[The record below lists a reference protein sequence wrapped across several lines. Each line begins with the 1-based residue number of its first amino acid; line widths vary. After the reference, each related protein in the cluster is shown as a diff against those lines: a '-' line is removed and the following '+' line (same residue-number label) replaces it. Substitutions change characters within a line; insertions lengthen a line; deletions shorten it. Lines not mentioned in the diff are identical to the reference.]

1 MPSTVTTTP
10 LPYSVVSVSTVPT
23 TSSFGS
29 SGRSSPSL
37 CFISSRRSFRSC
49 NRSFR
54 AFSSACFT
62 ANFRLAVLRLLY
74 PVTQSRRTESSKT
87 ASPPRFVRSWPQSC
101 ACVEINSVSE
111 ENDGVGRAREG
122 RMERSEKV
130 RGWRAHHF
138 SERSPSFAPLRAFAF
153 LPEGAFRRTERH
165 LLAGGLLR
173 GHLAHGVPLV
183 PGVNAPP
190 TDFPRKSLRF
200 GSRNPPETE
209 ILKSRRVGR
218 QLSRAQARRT
228 PRERQKTPHGLVGV
242 VRAASESLRRL
253 KARRARREPSARA
266 PPISASR
273 RGGPRESRIWLAWVA
288 LEGRG
293 SALPGKA
300 RTGTTPRCLS

>member
-209 ILKSRRVGR
+209 ILKSRRLDGNSHALKPGGR
-218 QLSRAQARRT
+218 LGSARRRRT
-228 PRERQKTPHGLVGV
+228 GLSESCVRLPKASGDSRRV
-242 VRAASESLRRL
+242 VRVASRPHALRRF
-253 KARRARREPSARA
+253 RRRVEGDH
-266 PPISASR
+266 ASR
-273 RGGPRESRIWLAWVA
+273 GSGCAWVA